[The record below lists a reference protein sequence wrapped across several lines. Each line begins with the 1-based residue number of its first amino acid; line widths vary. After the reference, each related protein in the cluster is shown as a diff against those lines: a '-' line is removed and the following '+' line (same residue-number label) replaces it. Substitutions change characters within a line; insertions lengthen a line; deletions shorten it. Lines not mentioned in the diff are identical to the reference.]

1 MRPRYPARHA
11 GRAIHELMN
20 RLVAARLARSPQTDE
35 AGVRRELWQALRD
48 NAGLDPN
55 RLDGPSASAAV
66 WVLTA
71 LLELDADVGAPRRGG
86 GGEDQERR
94 LKRPSEE

>member
-1 MRPRYPARHA
+1 MLTSPPRRSYDWGMKTRVPSCRHA

-35 AGVRRELWQALRD
+35 ADVRRELWQALRD

-71 LLELDADVGAPRRGG
+71 LLELDADPHARN
-86 GGEDQERR
+86 
-94 LKRPSEE
+94 

>member
-1 MRPRYPARHA
+1 MKTRTPSCRHA

-35 AGVRRELWQALRD
+35 ADVRRELWQTLRD
-48 NAGLDPN
+48 NAGFDPN
-55 RLDGPSASAAV
+55 RLDGPSAAAAT

-71 LLELDADVGAPRRGG
+71 LLELDADPHARN
-86 GGEDQERR
+86 
-94 LKRPSEE
+94 